1 MFRIIYHFAL
11 AALAIFSAMV
21 CAVSI
26 GCNSN
31 TSKSTLEF
39 QVTTRLENDVL
50 TLFVI
55 PRDESGK
62 LLDLNGTLGVKL
74 RDKTDSN
81 PPATGDLVGRW
92 DNLKVN
98 GTDFQEGRGT
108 RISLDPNDAFM
119 GKSGR
124 QAYIELVLTA
134 GGKAYS
140 ASGIVILGDL
150 PACCGQS

>member
-1 MFRIIYHFAL
+1 MFRNRRYFPLWAV
-11 AALAIFSAMV
+11 AIFSSLV
-21 CAVSI
+21 FVFSP
-26 GCNSN
+26 GCSASD
-31 TSKSTLEF
+31 SKTILEF
-39 QVTTRLENDVL
+39 QVATRSANDVL
-50 TLFVI
+50 TLFII
-55 PRDESGK
+55 PRDMNGK
-62 LLDLNGTLGVKL
+62 LLDLNGTLSVKL
-74 RDKTDSN
+74 WDKTDSN

-108 RISLDPNDAFM
+108 RVSLDPNDAFM

-150 PACCGQS
+150 PACCGQ